1 MEEGRHDPKLGMVV
15 LFTLEGSNSE
25 ARVSRFLSFTSEV
38 LVQRRVR
45 MLEHVTKELLERI
58 QWLEGKQGAL
68 QKDKLQGYYEMT

>member
-1 MEEGRHDPKLGMVV
+1 ML
-15 LFTLEGSNSE
+15 L
-25 ARVSRFLSFTSEV
+25 
-38 LVQRRVR
+38 QRRVR